1 MERGIETVR
10 VNRVD
15 TLENRRGP
23 RDATYMS
30 GEPVETILL
39 FRDSATHTEIE
50 IDIEIERRSGRYTRS
65 ASRNIDSDA
74 DAGAEKS
81 AEMRK

>member
-1 MERGIETVR
+1 M
-10 VNRVD
+10 D

-50 IDIEIERRSGRYTRS
+50 IETTAEVEIKIERRSGRYTRS